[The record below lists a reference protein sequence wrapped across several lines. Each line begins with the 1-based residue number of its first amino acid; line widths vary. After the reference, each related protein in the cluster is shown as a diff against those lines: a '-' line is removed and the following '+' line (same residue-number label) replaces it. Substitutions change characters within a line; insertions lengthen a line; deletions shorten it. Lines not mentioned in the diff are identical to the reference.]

1 MEIDCAL
8 PPSPGGHDAGKD
20 AGQAR
25 EALDRALADLL
36 PAAHGVIALEGA
48 HGTVQVAATGDL
60 RAFARRRLVETDGPR
75 ADLSEVVTRV
85 RAARL
90 GSMFEADCAF
100 LEWARELTPA
110 SHGAALDRWR
120 AWFLRL
126 DPGDHAPAWRKLHA
140 GEAVGMDPATLIG
153 PIQTKDAAAK
163 YGRGLD
169 DLFELC
175 REPRLLADRPNARA
189 CAYKEMG
196 CPAPCDGSE
205 PIEAYRQRVGE
216 ALALAAG
223 GVARATGENEQAM
236 REAAGAMDFERAAEL
251 RVRGERLEGLGKR
264 AFRWATRLDR
274 FGVVA
279 VGPTGRK
286 GWARVLT
293 HCLGETRWWGD
304 VPVEGARDAANALI
318 RDEGVSRAERCD
330 ESAFDLTNVAL
341 ERIGLVGQA
350 VYAPGSGA
358 VSFLPWTGRH
368 RKDPRYY
375 PGRELDGSAFARAV
389 RRAAKAD
396 DGGEDR
402 RVGASG

>member
-1 MEIDCAL
+1 M
-8 PPSPGGHDAGKD
+8 
-20 AGQAR
+20 
-25 EALDRALADLL
+25 
-36 PAAHGVIALEGA
+36 IALEGPR
-48 HGTVQVAATGDL
+48 GTVQVAATGDL

-75 ADLSEVVTRV
+75 TDLSEVVTRV

-110 SHGAALDRWR
+110 SYGAALDRWR
-120 AWFLRL
+120 VWFLRL
-126 DPGDHAPAWRKLHA
+126 DPSDHAPVWRKLHA
-140 GEAVGMDPATLIG
+140 GEAAGMDPATLIG

-175 REPRLLADRPNARA
+175 REPGLLADRPRARA

-205 PIEAYRQRVGE
+205 PIEAYRERVGQ
-216 ALALAAG
+216 ALALAADG
-223 GVARATGENEQAM
+223 LERATTENEQSM
-236 REAAGAMDFERAAEL
+236 RAAAGAMDFERAAEL
-251 RVRGERLEGLGKR
+251 RVRGERLAGLGKR

-293 HCLGETRWWGD
+293 HALGETRWWGD
-304 VPVEGARDAANALI
+304 VPVEGCEDAANALFGE
-318 RDEGVSRAERCD
+318 EGVRRRSRCD
-330 ESAFDLTNVAL
+330 ESTLRLTNDAC
-341 ERIGLVGQA
+341 ERIGLVGQS

-358 VSFLPWTGRH
+358 VTFLPWMSQGPEEPWYDH
-368 RKDPRYY
+368 R
-375 PGRELDGSAFARAV
+375 RELDGSAWMRAV
-389 RRAAKAD
+389 RRAARAD
-396 DGGEDR
+396 DGER
-402 RVGASG
+402 AGASARRGE